1 MKENETRILLADFL
15 SRPTRTDDTD
25 LSLIEA
31 ALFVEQTFGI
41 PLSDR
46 DITSETLGS
55 REALERLVLG
65 NTEA

>member
-41 PLSDR
+41 QLSDG
-46 DITSETLGS
+46 DISSEALGS

-65 NTEA
+65 NTET